1 VHGLAAP
8 LPSHGLVAPVQ
19 GLDPPFP
26 SHVLVPPVQGF
37 AASPPEHVFSGESAF
52 FLAGEAFFFVTPAPV
67 FFVAVFLAAA
77 GFFGFAAALGLVA
90 AFFFTGLAFFFGLA
104 AAGFFATRPVVTFLL
119 AAFFGLAT
127 VRFALVGATVGTAR
141 LALSMTILAMRE
153 LRRVGRAPF
162 FFGEAFVAAIVLRLG
177 GCSMKAR

>member
-26 SHVLVPPVQGF
+26 SHVLVPPVHGL
-37 AASPPEHVFSGESAF
+37 AALPPEHVFSGEPSF
-52 FLAGEAFFFVTPAPV
+52 FLAGDVFFVTPAPV

-77 GFFGFAAALGLVA
+77 GFFAFAFVAVLGLLA
-90 AFFFTGLAFFFGLA
+90 AFLTGLAFFFGLA
-104 AAGFFATRPVVTFLL
+104 AVGFFATRPVVTFLL

-127 VRFALVGATVGTAR
+127 VRFALVFATVGTTR
-141 LALSMTILAMRE
+141 LALSMAILAMRE

-177 GCSMKAR
+177 GCSMEAR